1 MPCPLKMTFS
11 FWPRVNLVPQVAE
24 LSKRKDTFIWGGG
37 VLYRRQTLQVVT
49 CLLPCP
55 FQHAYTPVIQ
65 ILKDNYKAQIQLM
78 KAKSLL
84 LHDTICPP
92 LIPVARL
99 RKV

>member
-1 MPCPLKMTFS
+1 MLTLCLRLLNCPKGKTPS
-11 FWPRVNLVPQVAE
+11 F
-24 LSKRKDTFIWGGG
+24 GGG
-37 VLYRRQTLQVVT
+37 EVLYRRQALQVVT